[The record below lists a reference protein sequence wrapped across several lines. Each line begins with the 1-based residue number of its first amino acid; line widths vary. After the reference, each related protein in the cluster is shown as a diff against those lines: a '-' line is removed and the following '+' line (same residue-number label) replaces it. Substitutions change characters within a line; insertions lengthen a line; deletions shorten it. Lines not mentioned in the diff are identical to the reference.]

1 MKPPDDAAGPVV
13 VVTVVAVDIS
23 VVDAVAIDISVVVAV
38 AVDASVV
45 VDVSVVTVVDV
56 SVVPVVDVFVVTV
69 VGAAVVDVSVAT
81 FGSFLSSL
89 FSSSDFVSSKVKA
102 LTSSTKLFAGSSCA
116 PSLADSGLSGFL
128 ASDGFSV
135 TGLNNKIAE

>member
-1 MKPPDDAAGPVV
+1 LKPPDDAAGPVV

-23 VVDAVAIDISVVVAV
+23 VVAAVAIDISVVAAVAIDISVVVAV
-38 AVDASVV
+38 AVDSSVV
-45 VDVSVVTVVDV
+45 VDVS
-56 SVVPVVDVFVVTV
+56 VVTV
-69 VGAAVVDVSVAT
+69 VGAAVVDVSIAT